1 MERDE
6 SGVGERTMGTARNP
20 LLAMALV
27 SIRILLYSLR
37 HGGKPLRVNYR
48 TGSVRVDRESANR

>member
-1 MERDE
+1 MELDD
-6 SGVGERTMGTARNP
+6 SGVRERPTGTAKNP
-20 LLAMALV
+20 ILAMVLA

-37 HGGKPLRVNYR
+37 YGGKPLRVNYR